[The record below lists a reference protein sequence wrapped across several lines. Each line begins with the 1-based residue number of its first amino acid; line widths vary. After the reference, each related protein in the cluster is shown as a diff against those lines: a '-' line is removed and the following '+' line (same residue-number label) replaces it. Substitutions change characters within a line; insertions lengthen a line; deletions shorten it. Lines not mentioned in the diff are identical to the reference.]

1 MGESDQ
7 RVKFA
12 AKFYRWRAQVIRHA
26 KGKINLKNGFNKTD
40 NSDLL
45 NISEAMRRSS
55 YIKRETH
62 AIISTGEGGGIN
74 EFVANDI
81 SQLKKRSENMEKS
94 LGFLAKKFINL
105 DEKIDKLLELGVR
118 PGHQDNEERAAVVTQ
133 TEARGMFGRKKVKD
147 IKAQRSP

>member
-1 MGESDQ
+1 
-7 RVKFA
+7 
-12 AKFYRWRAQVIRHA
+12 
-26 KGKINLKNGFNKTD
+26 
-40 NSDLL
+40 
-45 NISEAMRRSS
+45 MRRSS

-81 SQLKKRSENMEKS
+81 SQLKRRSENMEKS

-118 PGHQDNEERAAVVTQ
+118 PGHQANGDDDSQVTGTAFVGQMMNDAAVCIQTSARGMFGRKKVEEKKRHDNEERAAVVIQ